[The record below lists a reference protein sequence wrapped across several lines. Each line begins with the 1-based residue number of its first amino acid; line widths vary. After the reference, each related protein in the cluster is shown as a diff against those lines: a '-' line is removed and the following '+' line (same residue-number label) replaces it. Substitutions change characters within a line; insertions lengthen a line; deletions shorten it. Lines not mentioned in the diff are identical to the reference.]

1 MSSPNRR
8 ITMSDWFPLDLE
20 ITKPHPGHGAHLCM
34 AANVGFVK
42 THMEEYKKYVRNGK
56 FVCKNCGRVA
66 AKAENLC
73 DPVDL

>member
-1 MSSPNRR
+1 MSSANRR

-20 ITKPHPGHGAHLCM
+20 ITKPHPGHEAHLCM

-42 THMEEYKKYVRNGK
+42 THLKEYKKYVRNGR

-73 DPVDL
+73 DPADL